1 MEAEEWKAR
10 LVKGVA
16 QQVRRYRLERGIS
29 VQALADI
36 CTEQYGLP
44 IKRSV
49 LANFEGG
56 RRPALSVV
64 ELIVIA
70 RILRVP
76 PAQLLFPVGLEELT
90 EVLPGNAV
98 DPWAALK
105 WFTGEET
112 RLPLDSDA
120 ERQSAEPVQL
130 FRRHD
135 QLTADWRANNL
146 NLQNLMR
153 SSTGGAEAH
162 LVQLAAES
170 IKRIADALKEVRQ
183 EMRNRGLTPPP
194 VDQTLAYIDTPGLDI
209 KYVGLSEESDE

>member
-29 VQALADI
+29 VQGLADI

-90 EVLPGNAV
+90 EVLPGQAV

-105 WFTGEET
+105 WFTGEED
-112 RLPLDSDA
+112 RLPLDKEAD
-120 ERQSAEPVQL
+120 RQDAEPVQL

-135 QLTADWRANNL
+135 QLTADWRENNL

-153 SSTGGAEAH
+153 SAAGGSEPH
-162 LVQLAAES
+162 LAQFAAES
-170 IKRIADALKEVRQ
+170 LKRIADTLREVRQ
-183 EMRNRGLTPPP
+183 EMRSKGLTPPP
-194 VDQTLAYIDTPGLDI
+194 IEQSLAYIDTPGLDI
-209 KYVGLSEESDE
+209 KYVALSEESDE